1 MNDDIFY
8 LIKSYLIKCSECGNL
23 NIFDNIA
30 PCSFC
35 KNIYC
40 KKCKKQSLQEIYGF
54 FKSNYCFECEN
65 FFN

>member
-40 KKCKKQSLQEIYGF
+40 KKCKKQNLQEIYGF
-54 FKSNYCFECEN
+54 FKSN
-65 FFN
+65 